1 MEHMV
6 QRFGVRDPKPVF
18 LTPGTISDNEGS
30 QAIYHKHTVNGA
42 LIWTT
47 LP

>member
-6 QRFGVRDPKPVF
+6 QRFGVRDPKPV
-18 LTPGTISDNEGS
+18 LLSPGDISDNEGS
-30 QAIYHKHTVNGA
+30 QAIHHRHTANGA